1 MVMNAIAAA
10 LLPFGVIIL
19 TGLTGG
25 RP

>member
-1 MVMNAIAAA
+1 MVMNTIAVA